1 MALSHPARPTVL
13 TDQPHA
19 VPIESV
25 PLWQAI
31 NQHSLVSMAD
41 LAGRITYVN
50 DNFVRLSGYSREEL
64 IGQNHRIV
72 KSTVQDTSFWFG
84 MWKTVSSGQVWRG
97 DVCNRARDGS
107 LYWVNTQISPVFDA
121 HGRTEKYLSIRT
133 DISALKKATVELE
146 LTQALQA
153 ANEALALSK
162 FYLRAILDLSPDGFV
177 SFDADRRVK
186 YANPAFTRMT
196 HIRLDQIIDRNEQV
210 LEELLAS
217 QCSAG
222 CQSLAFEAMRQCSG
236 MPCRHL
242 LELSHGACRNLV
254 LVLQQSDS
262 GPVSQTLYLR
272 DISHETA
279 VDRMKSEF
287 LTTAAHE
294 LRTPMASIYG
304 YAELLA
310 TEELDPASRTE
321 FTEVL
326 FRHSRGMVAVL
337 DDLLDMAR
345 IEARHS
351 LDFVFETT
359 SAHELIKD
367 AAREFRLPPGRLA
380 PMLKL
385 PLEPLHV
392 LADRQKLLQVIQNVL
407 SNAYKYSPQGSSV
420 VIELLPSTSLA
431 NTAPKVCIRITDQG
445 IGMTPEQQSRVFERF
460 YRADT
465 SGKMLGT
472 GLGMSIVHEI
482 VTLHGGTVEL
492 SCLSGLGTSVTLWL
506 PV

>member
-1 MALSHPARPTVL
+1 
-13 TDQPHA
+13 
-19 VPIESV
+19 
-25 PLWQAI
+25 
-31 NQHSLVSMAD
+31 
-41 LAGRITYVN
+41 
-50 DNFVRLSGYSREEL
+50 
-64 IGQNHRIV
+64 
-72 KSTVQDTSFWFG
+72 
-84 MWKTVSSGQVWRG
+84 
-97 DVCNRARDGS
+97 
-107 LYWVNTQISPVFDA
+107 
-121 HGRTEKYLSIRT
+121 
-133 DISALKKATVELE
+133 
-146 LTQALQA
+146 
-153 ANEALALSK
+153 LSK

-196 HIRLDQIIDRNEQV
+196 HIRLDQIIDRDEQV
-210 LEELLAS
+210 LAELLAS

-222 CQSLAFEAMRQCSG
+222 CPALAFEAMHQCSG
-236 MPCRHL
+236 IPRRHL
-242 LELSHGACRNLV
+242 LELSHGVCRNLEV
-254 LVLQQSDS
+254 MLQQSDV
-262 GPVSQTLYLR
+262 GAVSQILYLR

-310 TEELDPASRTE
+310 TQELDPTSRTE
-321 FTEVL
+321 FTGIL
-326 FRHSRGMVAVL
+326 FRHARGMVAVL

-345 IEARHS
+345 IEARRS
-351 LDFVFETT
+351 LDFVFETI
-359 SAHELIKD
+359 SAHELLQD
-367 AAREFRLPPGRLA
+367 AAGEFRLPLGRLA
-380 PMLKL
+380 PTLKL

-420 VIELLPSTSLA
+420 AIELLPSTSLA
-431 NTAPKVCIRITDQG
+431 NTAPQVGIRITDHG

-465 SGKMLGT
+465 SGKTLGT

-492 SCLSGLGTSVTLWL
+492 RCSLGMGTSVTLWL
-506 PV
+506 PA